1 MGTEGSEVCTSIER
15 NLMSVG
21 ALETLGYGVS
31 VRDGVLKM
39 TRGSM
44 VVLKGVRR
52 DNLYYLMGSTVIG
65 RMATSI
71 FSGDVCTQV

>member
-21 ALETLGYGVS
+21 ALKTLGYGVS
-31 VRDGVLKM
+31 VRDGVFK

-44 VVLKGVRR
+44 VVLKGRP
-52 DNLYYLMGSTVIG
+52 
-65 RMATSI
+65 
-71 FSGDVCTQV
+71 TQ